1 MPNRCAADWRSS
13 VSILRKLP
21 LKRARRSGELASSL
35 RINSSAALMVRAP
48 KRLMR
53 IVSDISVTPDF
64 SGLPPTLYHGL
75 VHLTNNAAAVLT
87 LVAGLGLVVSLI
99 GLVLASF
106 TANRELGERAKGGIA
121 VSVFSIALLYIGV
134 AAANYA
140 SHLFS

>member
-1 MPNRCAADWRSS
+1 MTR
-13 VSILRKLP
+13 VLQ
-21 LKRARRSGELASSL
+21 
-35 RINSSAALMVRAP
+35 
-48 KRLMR
+48 
-53 IVSDISVTPDF
+53 DITVTPDF
-64 SGLPPTLYHGL
+64 SGLPPSLYHGL
-75 VHLTNNAAAVLT
+75 VQLTNNAAAVLT

-140 SHLFS
+140 GHLFR

>member
-1 MPNRCAADWRSS
+1 VR
-13 VSILRKLP
+13 IL
-21 LKRARRSGELASSL
+21 
-35 RINSSAALMVRAP
+35 N
-48 KRLMR
+48 
-53 IVSDISVTPDF
+53 DISVRPDF
-64 SGLPPTLYHGL
+64 VGLPPSVYHGL

-87 LVAGLGLVVSLI
+87 LVAGLGLTVSLI

-140 SHLFS
+140 GRLFN

>member
-1 MPNRCAADWRSS
+1 VR
-13 VSILRKLP
+13 IL
-21 LKRARRSGELASSL
+21 
-35 RINSSAALMVRAP
+35 
-48 KRLMR
+48 
-53 IVSDISVTPDF
+53 SDISVRPDF
-64 SGLPPTLYHGL
+64 VGLPPSVYHGL

-87 LVAGLGLVVSLI
+87 LVAGLGLTVSLI

-140 SHLFS
+140 GRLFN

>member
-1 MPNRCAADWRSS
+1 
-13 VSILRKLP
+13 VQIL
-21 LKRARRSGELASSL
+21 
-35 RINSSAALMVRAP
+35 N
-48 KRLMR
+48 
-53 IVSDISVTPDF
+53 DISVRPDF
-64 SGLPPTLYHGL
+64 VGLPPSVYHGL

-87 LVAGLGLVVSLI
+87 LVAGLGLTVSLI

-140 SHLFS
+140 GRLFN

>member
-1 MPNRCAADWRSS
+1 
-13 VSILRKLP
+13 
-21 LKRARRSGELASSL
+21 
-35 RINSSAALMVRAP
+35 
-48 KRLMR
+48 
-53 IVSDISVTPDF
+53 
-64 SGLPPTLYHGL
+64 
-75 VHLTNNAAAVLT
+75 

-140 SHLFS
+140 GRLFS